1 MPIEKKQDLL
11 LKSLLQFYKKE
22 ANISQLIRIL
32 DNKADGVSLRIID
45 YLCTNY
51 AKKCDVI
58 YYVDKTLPFNL
69 YLQYRSQLKAY
80 SKMQFDPF
88 RRHQRI
94 HISVPESVV
103 KGGKLETTVA
113 QLNFFKWAIENK
125 VIEYISN
132 QDVLQKVEKHMNAAC
147 KKQKSNVI
155 PESPSITKKVVSASA
170 KRHNI
175 NVTVTFR

>member
-1 MPIEKKQDLL
+1 MPIEKKEDLL

-22 ANISQLIRIL
+22 ANISKLVRIL

-51 AKKCDVI
+51 SKKCDVI
-58 YYVDKTLPFNL
+58 YYVDKTPFNL

-80 SKMQFDPF
+80 SKMRFDPF

-94 HISVPESVV
+94 HITVPESVV

-132 QDVLQKVEKHMNAAC
+132 QDVLKKVESHMNSSC
-147 KKQKSNVI
+147 KKQKANKI
-155 PESPSITKKVVSASA
+155 PEKPLITKKVVSASA

-175 NVTVTFR
+175 NVTVTFK